1 MRVLAVDD
9 HPLILVAMRQVLAT
23 GFDSVDVTGATTLAE
38 GRSLARRRSDF
49 DLVLLGIHL
58 PDGNG
63 LDLLH
68 EWRGVA
74 CPPPVIVLTGSDRMS
89 DVVRAIDEGAAG
101 FVSKRATPETLLEA
115 IRVVMEGGVC
125 FPPLRGMGRT
135 SGSSVHERSAGV
147 SSLDDAWSVEE
158 SSRSVRAVPSRGA
171 AAAAAWRGG
180 SPAVHDFE
188 LTPRQHQVFELLI
201 QGKANK
207 VIARELGLSVETIK
221 DHVAA
226 ILRTVGVASR
236 QQVLAMAVQ
245 QAGGVAKA
253 RG

>member
-9 HPLILVAMRQVLAT
+9 HALILFAMRQVLAT
-23 GFDSVDVTGATTLAE
+23 GFERVDVTGAATLAE
-38 GRSLARRRSDF
+38 ARSLARRRPDF

-63 LDLLH
+63 LDLLQ
-68 EWRGVA
+68 EWRGVPSA
-74 CPPPVIVLTGSDRMS
+74 PPVIVLTGSDRMS

-101 FVSKRATPETLLEA
+101 FVSKRATPETLIEA
-115 IRVVMEGGVC
+115 IRVVMAGGVC
-125 FPPLRGMGRT
+125 FPPLRGKA
-135 SGSSVHERSAGV
+135 GSVGPSVHERPAGRFGVDEAWPDGAWPRPVPAV
-147 SSLDDAWSVEE
+147 SL
-158 SSRSVRAVPSRGA
+158 RGA
-171 AAAAAWRGG
+171 TFARPWGEGAPAA
-180 SPAVHDFE
+180 HDFD
-188 LTPRQHQVFELLI
+188 LTPRQQQVFVLLI

-245 QAGGVAKA
+245 QAGGAAKA